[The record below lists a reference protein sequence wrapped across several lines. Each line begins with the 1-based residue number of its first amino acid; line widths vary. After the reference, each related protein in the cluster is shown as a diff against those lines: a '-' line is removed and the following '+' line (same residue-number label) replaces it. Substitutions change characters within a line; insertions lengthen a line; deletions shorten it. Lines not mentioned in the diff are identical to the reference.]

1 MNDPVSPSPKALL
14 KLRRRV
20 ENDAYA
26 KEARFWEKP
35 KTALRMGHDKPINQQ
50 AAKEL
55 LPKRSRKPLKSK

>member
-1 MNDPVSPSPKALL
+1 MNDPAPPSPKALR

-35 KTALRMGHDKPINQQ
+35 KTALRMGYDKPIDRQ
-50 AAKEL
+50 AVKDLRARRPRKSR
-55 LPKRSRKPLKSK
+55 RSN

>member
-1 MNDPVSPSPKALL
+1 MNDPTPPSPKALR

-35 KTALRMGHDKPINQQ
+35 KTALRMGYDKPIDRQ
-50 AAKEL
+50 ASKEL
-55 LPKRSRKPLKSK
+55 SHKKPRTRKRR